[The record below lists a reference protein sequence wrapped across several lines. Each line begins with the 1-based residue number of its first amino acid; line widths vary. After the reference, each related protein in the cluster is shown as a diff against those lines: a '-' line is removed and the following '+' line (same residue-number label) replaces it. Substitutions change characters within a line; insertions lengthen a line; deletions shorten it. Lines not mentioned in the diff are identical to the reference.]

1 LLVEREK
8 KMILAGLNSMDKLD
22 ELEAREQKK
31 HKKETRREPQLFV
44 SSGVISAP
52 ADTP

>member
-22 ELEAREQKK
+22 ELEACEQKK
-31 HKKETRREPQLFV
+31 HEEKTRQEPQLLV
-44 SSGVISAP
+44 SASEISAP

>member
-31 HKKETRREPQLFV
+31 YKEKTKQEP
-44 SSGVISAP
+44 
-52 ADTP
+52 